1 MPRTLITKSFS
12 SSNRFCIIQFRIAVP
27 SFKRIGMIAATS
39 ILINGTIVY
48 GNGAGSLALVYRHI
62 SIRYPQNIRSGNPF
76 LSPDI

>member
-1 MPRTLITKSFS
+1 MLRTLITKSFS
-12 SSNRFCIIQFRIAVP
+12 SSDRFRIIQFRIAVP

-48 GNGAGSLALVYRHI
+48 GNGAGS
-62 SIRYPQNIRSGNPF
+62 QNIQSGNPF